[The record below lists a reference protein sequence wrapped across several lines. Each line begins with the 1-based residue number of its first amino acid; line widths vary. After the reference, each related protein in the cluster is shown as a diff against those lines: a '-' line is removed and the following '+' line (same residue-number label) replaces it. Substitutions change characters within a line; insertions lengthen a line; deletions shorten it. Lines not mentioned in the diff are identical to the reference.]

1 MSDLPID
8 RRDGGGQYEIRVKG
22 HLAAR
27 WETWFDGF
35 TLSPADDGSTSLAGF
50 IVDQSELYG
59 VLRKLADLG
68 LPLISVTS
76 SRQGGSSTT
85 LTTDHR

>member
-22 HLAAR
+22 QLAAR

-35 TLSPADDGSTSLAGF
+35 TLSAADDGTSSLAGF
-50 IVDQSELYG
+50 IVDQAALHG

-76 SRQGGSSTT
+76 SPQGGSSTT
-85 LTTDHR
+85 PTTDHR